1 MIKKEVSEIKK
12 QFKPEACTIS
22 RLCTCYVNGEKE
34 IKSMTTDAFLS
45 LPEEECFKYF
55 EVFRKALSGT
65 IGKNLIN
72 LDFPLETEKEGGTQE
87 FLLRLRN
94 SDLKDDDLKQEFF
107 QKIIDCYNYA
117 GNYVILLAV
126 SFYDIPGKTSDGLE
140 MDDASDEV
148 YHYLLCCICP
158 VELSKPGLSFDD
170 KENRFKN
177 RFRDWVVKVPDTAL
191 LFPAFNDRS
200 TDIHSCLYYTRDGK
214 NLHEEF
220 VEEILA
226 CPMPMAAEDQK
237 LSFQSVISDT
247 LGDDCD
253 YETVKTIHENLAE
266 IIEESQDTDEV
277 LVLNK
282 SKVRDLFEASGVS
295 EELMGNFDTN
305 FDSMIGKDVELVAN
319 NVTAKTFQVKTPNV
333 VIKVDPEMAHLV
345 GTKEIDGKRCLVVE
359 IDGGVEVNGIVIN
372 NK

>member
-1 MIKKEVSEIKK
+1 MIKREVSEIKK
-12 QFKPEACTIS
+12 QFKPSDCTIS
-22 RLCTCYVNGEKE
+22 RFCTCYVNGEKE

-55 EVFRKALSGT
+55 EIFKKALSGT

-94 SDLKDDDLKQEFF
+94 SDLKDNDLKQEFF
-107 QKIIDCYNYA
+107 QKIIDCYDYA
-117 GNYVILLAV
+117 GNYVILLAI
-126 SFYDIPGKTSDGLE
+126 STYDIPGKTSDGFE

-158 VELSKPGLSFDD
+158 VELSKPGLSFDE

-214 NLHEEF
+214 NLHEEL
-220 VEEILA
+220 VEELLA
-226 CPMPMAAEDQK
+226 CPMPMAAEEQK
-237 LSFQSVISDT
+237 LSFQSIISDT
-247 LGDDCD
+247 LGEDCD

-266 IIEESQDTDEV
+266 IIEESQDTDEI
-277 LVLNK
+277 LVLDKN
-282 SKVRDLFEASGVS
+282 KVRDLFEASGVS
-295 EELMGNFDTN
+295 EELMETFDAN

-319 NVTAKTFQVKTPNV
+319 NVTTKTFQVKTPNV
-333 VIKVDPEMAHLV
+333 IIKVDPEMAHLV
-345 GTKEIDGKRCLVVE
+345 ETKEINGKKCLVVE

>member
-1 MIKKEVSEIKK
+1 MIKREVSEIKK
-12 QFKPEACTIS
+12 QFKPSDCTIS
-22 RLCTCYVNGEKE
+22 RFCTCYVNGEKE

-55 EVFRKALSGT
+55 EIFKKALSGT

-94 SDLKDDDLKQEFF
+94 SDLKDNDLKQEFF
-107 QKIIDCYNYA
+107 QKIIDCYDYA
-117 GNYVILLAV
+117 GNYVILLAI
-126 SFYDIPGKTSDGLE
+126 STYDIPGKTSDGFE

-158 VELSKPGLSFDD
+158 VELSKPGLSFDE

-214 NLHEEF
+214 IF
-220 VEEILA
+220 
-226 CPMPMAAEDQK
+226 MR
-237 LSFQSVISDT
+237 S
-247 LGDDCD
+247 
-253 YETVKTIHENLAE
+253 
-266 IIEESQDTDEV
+266 
-277 LVLNK
+277 
-282 SKVRDLFEASGVS
+282 
-295 EELMGNFDTN
+295 
-305 FDSMIGKDVELVAN
+305 
-319 NVTAKTFQVKTPNV
+319 
-333 VIKVDPEMAHLV
+333 
-345 GTKEIDGKRCLVVE
+345 
-359 IDGGVEVNGIVIN
+359 
-372 NK
+372 